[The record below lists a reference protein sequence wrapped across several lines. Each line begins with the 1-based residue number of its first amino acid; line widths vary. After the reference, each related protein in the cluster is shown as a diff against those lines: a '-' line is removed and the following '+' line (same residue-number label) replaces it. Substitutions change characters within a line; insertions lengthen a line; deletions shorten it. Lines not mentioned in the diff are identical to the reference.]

1 MFFGEYVNSVNG
13 YHLVSTA
20 FDKVVIDR
28 HSESVPAIGIPHNV
42 HSRFRYFRLRLRY
55 RHPRKKRHQYR
66 RFYDVGSFH

>member
-28 HSESVPAIGIPHNV
+28 HPESVPPFGIPHNV
-42 HSRFRYFRLRLRY
+42 HSRFRYFRLRLRD
-55 RHPRKKRHQYR
+55 RHPREERYPYR
-66 RFYDVGSFH
+66 SFYDVSCFH